1 MAKKST
7 ADVGFEKLIWQ
18 AACKMRGN
26 LDASEYRSVVLG
38 LVFLKFV
45 SDRFQE
51 RYDELVEAGDGE
63 EEDEDPYWEENI
75 VFVPKDA
82 LWNVVAS
89 AAHTPEIGVVIDSCM
104 RKIEEKNE
112 LLENVLP
119 KNFAREELNKEMLGQ
134 VVDLFSNLRVVDHAQ
149 EKDVLGRV
157 YEYCLAQFASAEGKN
172 AGEFYTPSCVVRT
185 LVEVLQPYEGRVYDP
200 CCGSGGMFV
209 QSSKFIERRGGSV

>member
-1 MAKKST
+1 
-7 ADVGFEKLIWQ
+7 
-18 AACKMRGN
+18 
-26 LDASEYRSVVLG
+26 
-38 LVFLKFV
+38 
-45 SDRFQE
+45 
-51 RYDELVEAGDGE
+51 
-63 EEDEDPYWEENI
+63 
-75 VFVPKDA
+75 
-82 LWNVVAS
+82 
-89 AAHTPEIGVVIDSCM
+89 M

-209 QSSKFIERRGGSV
+209 QSSKFIERRGERRRSFGLRTGGERDDAEACEDEPSDSRNRSGFGRG